1 MGRILDGVSDHMKN
15 YDEKRTFVLA
25 DEPEPAEDEIIKALK
40 EFGAEV
46 LVNDLPAG
54 SDEATRFYVGCA
66 CKAGVVLINYIP
78 VFIASDP
85 GRRRANHFEEA
96 GLPLIGDDIKYR
108 LGATISHRVLTDLFA
123 KRGIKLE
130 RTYQLNTGGNTDFL
144 NMLNRHRL
152 ASEKESKGRRSS
164 ST

>member
-46 LVNDLPAG
+46 LVNYLPAG

-66 CKAGVVLINYIP
+66 CKAGVVLINNIP

-85 GRRRANHFEEA
+85 GRRWANHLEEA
-96 GLPLIGDDIKYR
+96 GLLLIVDDIKSR
-108 LGATISHRVLTDLFA
+108 LGATIAHCVLADLFA
-123 KRGIKLE
+123 KRGVKLE

-144 NMLNRHRL
+144 
-152 ASEKESKGRRSS
+152 
-164 ST
+164 TC